1 LDAPLITISFHFPEF
16 LSSILIT
23 FSFQHLP
30 MKPVPEYST
39 VRPGLFHWQG
49 YEPEVKCDCSST
61 AIVTHSGLIFIDPV
75 PLADAPLKDLV
86 AESFSAPAAVV
97 LTSGN
102 HQRESLALAK
112 RFGITVFAPADAWDD
127 IIADQRFRPG
137 DPVAGMESIALPGFG
152 PGETVFLHEGALI
165 FGDALI
171 NLEPE
176 GLRLLPEKYRVDS
189 KQALRSLE
197 ALRLLNPELLLF
209 AHGNPITSN
218 SAARLVASIS

>member
-1 LDAPLITISFHFPEF
+1 
-16 LSSILIT
+16 
-23 FSFQHLP
+23 
-30 MKPVPEYST
+30 MKPVPEYSIL
-39 VRPGLFHWQG
+39 RPGLFHWQG
-49 YEPEVKCDCSST
+49 YELEVKCDCTST
-61 AIVTHSGLIFIDPV
+61 AIVTASGLIFIDPI

-102 HQRESLALAK
+102 HQRESLTLAK
-112 RFGITVFAPADAWDD
+112 RFGVPVFAPADAGDD

-152 PGETVFLHEGALI
+152 PGETVFLNEGALI

-176 GLRLLPEKYRVDS
+176 GLRLLPEKYREDK
-189 KQALRSLE
+189 KQSIRSLA
-197 ALRLLNPELLLF
+197 ALKQVKPEVLLF
-209 AHGNPITSN
+209 AHGHPITQQATQKL
-218 SAARLVASIS
+218 SAILGSQG

>member
-1 LDAPLITISFHFPEF
+1 
-16 LSSILIT
+16 
-23 FSFQHLP
+23 

-39 VRPGLFHWQG
+39 IRPGLFHWQG

-61 AIVTHSGLIFIDPV
+61 AIVTASGLIFIDPV
-75 PLADAPLKDLV
+75 PLADATLKDLV

-112 RFGITVFAPADAWDD
+112 RFGIPVFAPADAGDD

-152 PGETVFLHEGALI
+152 PGETVFLNEGALI

-176 GLRLLPEKYRVDS
+176 GLRLLPEKYREDK
-189 KQALRSLE
+189 KQSIRSLA
-197 ALRLLNPELLLF
+197 ALKQVKPEVLLF
-209 AHGNPITSN
+209 AHGHPITQQATQKL
-218 SAARLVASIS
+218 SAILGSQG

>member
-1 LDAPLITISFHFPEF
+1 
-16 LSSILIT
+16 
-23 FSFQHLP
+23 
-30 MKPVPEYST
+30 MKPVPEYAT
-39 VRPGLFHWQG
+39 VRPGLYHWQG

-61 AIVTHSGLIFIDPV
+61 AIVTPAGLIFIDPI

-97 LTSGN
+97 LSSGN

-112 RFGITVFAPADAWDD
+112 RFGIPVFAPENAGDD
-127 IIADQRFRPG
+127 IIVDQRFRSG

-152 PGETVFLHEGALI
+152 PGETAFLFEGALI

-176 GLRLLPEKYRVDS
+176 GLRLLPEKYREDK
-189 KQALRSLE
+189 KQSLRSLE
-197 ALRLLNPELLLF
+197 VLQELKPRAILF
-209 AHGNPITSN
+209 AHGQPIVQGATT
-218 SAARLVASIS
+218 RLTGCLSQVA

>member
-1 LDAPLITISFHFPEF
+1 
-16 LSSILIT
+16 
-23 FSFQHLP
+23 

-39 VRPGLFHWQG
+39 VRSGLFHWQG

-61 AIVTHSGLIFIDPV
+61 AIVTEAGLIFIDPI
-75 PLADAPLKDLV
+75 PLTDAASRDLV

-112 RFGITVFAPADAWDD
+112 RFGIPVFAPEGAGDD
-127 IIADQRFRPG
+127 IIADEEFRPG

-152 PGETVFLHEGALI
+152 PGETAFLHEGALI

-176 GLRLLPEKYRVDS
+176 GLRLLPEKYRENK
-189 KQALRSLE
+189 KQSFRSLK
-197 ALRLLNPELLLF
+197 ALTQLKPQVLLF
-209 AHGNPITSN
+209 AHGHPIIQN
-218 SAARLVASIS
+218 AATRLSGCLAQVA

>member
-1 LDAPLITISFHFPEF
+1 
-16 LSSILIT
+16 
-23 FSFQHLP
+23 

-61 AIVTHSGLIFIDPV
+61 AIVTEAGLIFIDPI
-75 PLADAPLKDLV
+75 PLADEALTELV
-86 AESFSAPAAVV
+86 GESFSAPAAVV

-112 RFGITVFAPADAWDD
+112 RFGIPVFAPADAGDD
-127 IIADQRFRPG
+127 IIADQRFRSG
-137 DPVAGMESIALPGFG
+137 DSVAGMESITLPGFG
-152 PGETVFLHEGALI
+152 PGETALLHEGALI

-176 GLRLLPEKYRVDS
+176 GLRLLPEKYREEK
-189 KQALRSLE
+189 KQSLRSLG
-197 ALRLLNPELLLF
+197 ALKGVKPRILLF
-209 AHGNPITSN
+209 AHGHPILQNATS
-218 SAARLVASIS
+218 RLADCIAISS

>member
-1 LDAPLITISFHFPEF
+1 
-16 LSSILIT
+16 
-23 FSFQHLP
+23 
-30 MKPVPEYST
+30 MKAVPEYST

-61 AIVTHSGLIFIDPV
+61 AIVTPAGLIFIDPI
-75 PLADAPLKDLV
+75 PLSEEALKDLV

-102 HQRESLALAK
+102 HQRESIALAK
-112 RFGITVFAPADAWDD
+112 RFGIPVFAPEDAGDD
-127 IIADQRFRPG
+127 ISADQRFRSG
-137 DPVAGMESIALPGFG
+137 DPVAWMGSVALPGFG
-152 PGETVFLHEGALI
+152 PGETAFLHDGALV

-176 GLRLLPEKYRVDS
+176 GLRLLPEKYREDS
-189 KQALRSLE
+189 KQAPRSLE